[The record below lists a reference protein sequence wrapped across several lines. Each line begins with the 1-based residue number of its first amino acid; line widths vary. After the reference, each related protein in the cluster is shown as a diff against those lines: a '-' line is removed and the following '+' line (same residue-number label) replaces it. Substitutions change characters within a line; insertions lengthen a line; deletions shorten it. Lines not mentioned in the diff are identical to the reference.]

1 MRWEKRLPE
10 AGDMVRTKVSFY
22 HHYGV
27 YLGDGRI
34 AQFGRPVNTGIP
46 REQIAVCI
54 TDTKGFL
61 SEGGGAECAVL
72 DREERKWRR
81 PPKECVEYAKSCVGE
96 TGYDFINNNCEHF
109 AYRCVFGVSYF
120 RPRRTPCGRRSAK
133 SCGERNKYA
142 IS

>member
-34 AQFGRPVNTGIP
+34 AQFGRPVNTGIS

-96 TGYDFINNNCEHF
+96 TGYDFIHNNCEHF
-109 AYRCVFGVSYF
+109 AYRCVFGVNCSPTEDSV
-120 RPRRTPCGRRSAK
+120 RQKIRKKLR
-133 SCGERNKYA
+133 GEK
-142 IS
+142 